1 MKKCP
6 RCKALNSEKAAF
18 CWKCYSPLYTRE
30 GEKYLSLHQR
40 IRERVRDIVQYK
52 NIRELL
58 KEKIQLWS
66 EKDQKDYSDEWDF

>member
-6 RCKALNSEKAAF
+6 LCKALNADKAAF
-18 CWKCYSPLYTRE
+18 CWKCYGPLYARE
-30 GEKYLSLHQR
+30 SEKQLPLHQR

-52 NIRELL
+52 NIRDLL

-66 EKDQKDYSDEWDF
+66 EKEHSDEDF

>member
-6 RCKALNSEKAAF
+6 QCHALNADRAAF
-18 CWKCYSPLYTRE
+18 CWKCYSPLYVRE
-30 GEKYLSLHQR
+30 SEKQLSLHQR

-66 EKDQKDYSDEWDF
+66 EKEHNYSDEDF